1 MNPNFPSRQNKGR
14 LSLPVNA
21 VVVNSKSRMPGDYY
35 DSAPGCDL
43 PKWPDEVKRVINFE
57 DYALQL

>member
-1 MNPNFPSRQNKGR
+1 
-14 LSLPVNA
+14 
-21 VVVNSKSRMPGDYY
+21 MPGDYY